1 MRGTVRNGAVA
12 GLVAAAAVALFFLLV
27 DLFAGEPLR
36 TPAYLAGRALGLG
49 ETEQAG
55 VGFIALYTLLHFGV
69 FVAVGVFVAWMLDRM
84 RVPPFTPLGLV
95 VGVLLFDLT
104 FYGALLTRGVDIL
117 AYLGWP
123 AFLAGNL
130 LGGLVLM
137 GWLDW
142 RDERTVTFGE
152 LLRGHRVVREG
163 IIAGLIGAV
172 VVALWFLIVDVTSRE
187 FFFTPAALGSAV
199 FHGARGVG
207 EVEITPF
214 TVAGYTLL
222 HIGAFLL
229 VGLLAAAL
237 ATHAERHGVLLLA
250 GVLLFVTFE
259 TLFLGLTA
267 IAASWLLAALNGWTI
282 LGANLIAA
290 VAMGWYLWR
299 AHPGLRTQIG
309 RDVEESEFGRRPMDS
324 GVTPAAT
331 QPLGRR

>member
-1 MRGTVRNGAVA
+1 MRGPVREGAIG
-12 GLVAAAAVALFFLLV
+12 GLVAAAAVAIFFLLI
-27 DLFAGEPLR
+27 DLIAGEPLR

-49 ETEQAG
+49 EDDNAG
-55 VGFIALYTLLHFGV
+55 AGLVAVYTIFHFGV
-69 FVAVGVFVAWMLDRM
+69 FVAVGMLVGWLLGRL

-95 VGVLLFDLT
+95 VGVLLFDLA
-104 FYGALLTRGVDIL
+104 FYTALLARGIDIL

-130 LGGLVLM
+130 IGGLVLM

-142 RDERTVTFGE
+142 RDETTKSFAGLMRA
-152 LLRGHRVVREG
+152 HAVVREG
-163 IIAGLIGAV
+163 LIAGMIGAV
-172 VVALWFLIVDVTSRE
+172 VVALWFLVVDVTSRE
-187 FFFTPAALGSAV
+187 FWFTPAALGSAV

-207 EVEITPF
+207 EVEVTAL

-222 HIGAFLL
+222 HFGAFLL

-237 ATHAERHGVLLLA
+237 ATQAERHGVILLA
-250 GVLLFVTFE
+250 AVLLFVTFE

-299 AHPGLRTQIG
+299 AHPGLRTQLG
-309 RDVEESEFGRRPMDS
+309 RDVEEADFATTSASSERRS
-324 GVTPAAT
+324 T
-331 QPLGRR
+331 LL

>member
-1 MRGTVRNGAVA
+1 MRGAIREGAVA

-27 DLFAGEPLR
+27 DLIAGEPMR
-36 TPAYLAGRALGLG
+36 TPSYLAGRALGLG
-49 ETEQAG
+49 DGENAG
-55 VGFIALYTLLHFGV
+55 AGFVTIYTIFHFAAFVVVGILVAALLG
-69 FVAVGVFVAWMLDRM
+69 RM
-84 RVPPFTPLGLV
+84 RVPPFTLLGLV

-104 FYGALLTRGVDIL
+104 FYAALLARGVDIL

-130 LGGLVLM
+130 IGGFVLM

-142 RDERTVTFGE
+142 RDERTLGFGE
-152 LLRGHRVVREG
+152 IMRAHTVVREG
-163 IIAGLIGAV
+163 LIAGLIGAV
-172 VVALWFLIVDVTSRE
+172 VVALWFLVVDVTSRE
-187 FFFTPAALGSAV
+187 FWFTPAALGSAV

-207 EVEITPF
+207 EVEVTAM

-222 HIGAFLL
+222 HVGAFML

-250 GVLLFVTFE
+250 GALLFVTFE

-299 AHPGLRTQIG
+299 AHPGLRTQLG
-309 RDVEESEFGRRPMDS
+309 RDVEEADFARPSSPSERH
-324 GVTPAAT
+324 TTIA
-331 QPLGRR
+331 

>member
-1 MRGTVRNGAVA
+1 MRGAVREGALA
-12 GLVAAAAVALFFLLV
+12 GLVAAAAVAIFFLLV
-27 DLFAGEPLR
+27 DLIAGEPLR

-49 ETEQAG
+49 DGENAG
-55 VGFIALYTLLHFGV
+55 IGFIALYTLFHFGA
-69 FVAVGVFVAWMLDRM
+69 FVLVGMMVSRLLERM

-104 FYGALLTRGVDIL
+104 FYAALLARGVDIL

-130 LGGLVLM
+130 IGGFVLM

-142 RDERTVTFGE
+142 RDERTIGLGE
-152 LLRGHRVVREG
+152 ILRAHRVVREG
-163 IIAGLIGAV
+163 LIAGLIGAV
-172 VVALWFLIVDVTSRE
+172 VVALWFLVVDVTSRE
-187 FFFTPAALGSAV
+187 FWFTPAALGSAV

-207 EVEITPF
+207 EVEVTAL
-214 TVAGYTLL
+214 TVAGYTLI
-222 HIGAFLL
+222 HVGGFVL

-299 AHPGLRTQIG
+299 AHPGLRAQLG
-309 RDVEESEFGRRPMDS
+309 RDVEEAEFAKASSAERIP
-324 GVTPAAT
+324 PAADM
-331 QPLGRR
+331 RHV

>member
-1 MRGTVRNGAVA
+1 MRGAVREGAVA
-12 GLVAAAAVALFFLLV
+12 GLVAAAAVAIFFLLV

-36 TPAYLAGRALGLG
+36 TPSYLAGRALGLG
-49 ETEQAG
+49 DGENASAG
-55 VGFIALYTLLHFGV
+55 
-69 FVAVGVFVAWMLDRM
+69 FVAVYTLFHFGAFLVVGMLVGWLLERM

-95 VGVLLFDLT
+95 VGVLLFDLS
-104 FYGALLTRGVDIL
+104 FYAALLVRGVDIL
-117 AYLGWP
+117 EYLGWP

-130 LGGLVLM
+130 IGGLVLM

-142 RDERTVTFGE
+142 RDERTIGFGE
-152 LLRGHRVVREG
+152 LMRAHTVVREG
-163 IIAGLIGAV
+163 LIAGLIGAV
-172 VVALWFLIVDVTSRE
+172 VVAVWFLIVDVTSRE
-187 FFFTPAALGSAV
+187 FWFTPAALGSAV

-207 EVEITPF
+207 EVEVSAL
-214 TVAGYTLL
+214 TVAGYTFI
-222 HIGAFLL
+222 HIAAFLL

-237 ATHAERHGVLLLA
+237 ATHAERHGVILLA

-299 AHPGLRTQIG
+299 AHPGLRTQLG
-309 RDVEESEFGRRPMDS
+309 RDVEEADFATTTTSSDRRS
-324 GVTPAAT
+324 T
-331 QPLGRR
+331 LL